1 MSGKAYTMKE
11 MKTIVEYLTEHKAF
25 GEIKGRKMWKDL
37 ADSKVTNRTWQS
49 LKETFIK
56 RILPDIHNPYYNL
69 SLHEI
74 ASFKQGHDVEAR
86 LNNKLQIRST
96 SRDSTT
102 ESEGIT
108 NEGPD
113 NGKEKNETNTAGE
126 LKQSETDIRAS
137 TETLVLDD
145 CYENSEDKDQS
156 PKKSLRELITYSEP
170 LTPMLQ
176 AVLDD
181 FATDDGEGSN
191 DEPKMQIVEMPDTD
205 LNGDEVKDTTEV
217 STENVE
223 PKNASDEKTTQE
235 PGKTINESTS
245 SQKPESDA
253 QTISKKETLNEKD
266 KNEEISIV
274 LSDDDNTTKSNRNST
289 EVNLTDVNKPK
300 TSIETTQNSNTTT
313 DTLLPDNQ
321 EGFKGN
327 SQILSSKINNK
338 TKDNNKDIKR
348 AKKRA
353 TSQENPTSTISKK
366 RLEKDKLSI
375 SDTDTLIK
383 NKKKVSTRSTPLTLK
398 QNIAE
403 EVEEPVVVGNSIDD
417 QVMADAPPQKEQN
430 DEKAE
435 SVKNNENNSEDLE
448 NPCLKS
454 VSLYAEQF
462 SNSKYTDS
470 ETSNIEDNTKNE
482 KQNKK
487 EEVSKTKKDETIN
500 ITNNFGVKYTKASTD
515 VKKIPLE
522 IKKPNTNATKEV
534 VILKSHS
541 DSISDSGKE
550 QQKKVVES
558 SVKQTRDKALA
569 NMFGFSSGVT
579 RSRKSSHK
587 YRKQT
592 SSRKPKHNI
601 SSDSSDWTSDT
612 GSEYISPPRGRKNR
626 HTRKYLKPKSARILS
641 LEEEGGL
648 FVMYGKKIYPVVKD
662 GKIIKNYVNLAP
674 DNDNERE
681 ESFWKLKYVE
691 EKKRTAELTKLLN
704 QVKEQNVQEEIS
716 RIPALA
722 TTSRYKKLSINKD
735 VAEPIAVQ
743 TQGEKTVKIK
753 FTKNNEEVQ
762 LEGHWTHVNP
772 VLAQVMQLFQKEPEI
787 IIKETTKV
795 KELSATGP
803 QQLSGKS
810 TPIHEMIVDEEV
822 QEKVD
827 QIEGEIFKEIEE
839 REKEKSPTPKQEV
852 PKTENNITKRKG
864 RPKKSQNSANEQ
876 SPAKKPRVEDTEAK
890 PDEVGTPRST
900 RTPKKVATDSPN
912 VAEDN
917 TIKTRQTAKKSLLD
931 TTKGSE
937 PQDDDVRYK
946 FPSPPPANRKSYSNR
961 SQKVT
966 KNTRQRK
973 SSREPDGISFPLF
986 AFEQLH
992 FYYQQLLH
1000 TFTYA
1005 CHCYKL
1011 LYFSYSSVN
1020 FKIYSSPENLS
1031 LNSIESTQGYQDSDD
1046 SPIKTYLKR
1055 KKRTSF
1061 TLPPYRTRSQTRS
1074 QNINPPLTDDFT
1086 SDSSNSYQGPPIQ
1099 SMVFQN
1105 STLKSDVYKS
1115 DSYQLLMNNVTL
1127 RNKSSSQLE
1136 KINEAS
1142 PISDDLQY
1150 ISDQICKQLSDFEM
1164 DMEGQ
1169 EKENFRH
1176 TNTDSSSN
1184 VTLPTSPVL
1193 SIVENISISKSL
1205 LNNSHESLLDD
1216 KQPESD
1222 PNEHIMLNELMETD
1236 GDVSMPLMERDC
1248 GVETTAQ
1255 NGAEYHYNLNVPKT
1269 IAAVSES
1276 FLNKINTVNLTDPTL
1291 SDSFHYKLRDLILE
1305 SAKKNL
1311 KGEDNVLSNCQDVE
1325 MKENVETKV
1334 SKSKKRSSTPR
1345 KRQSTRRLKL
1355 ANTEPCIEEE
1365 HMETC
1370 SYTSRKSCPPVI
1382 QVSEDL
1388 EIELEGNNSVQI
1400 SEQPR
1405 GRRKKDVIKVK
1416 ISKPK
1421 QKKTSKEAVE
1431 KNIQNKQN
1439 SIHTDSGINDV
1450 ESGVFLNTFNDSVDL
1465 IHNHSDTCLN
1475 ANECLGDSIEII
1487 KNATKSIISL
1497 DSDTNDFDGDLPQ
1510 FFGNVPDKMAYELFS
1525 SDAQDVSVLQKVI
1538 GVPEYKT
1545 AESASATVY
1554 HTPLGSLSPPDSLIT
1569 EDLSGEI
1576 PEKVTG
1582 NTKWY
1587 LLSEDEISNTNN
1599 LDINQ
1604 NIMAPIGFG
1613 ANLNQIFPI
1622 TCAIPDLSTITE
1634 MSKENDENTRKSSND
1649 TDTRNDLDSQ
1659 SLFN

>member
-37 ADSKVTNRTWQS
+37 ADSNVTSRTWQS
-49 LKETFIK
+49 LKETFLK
-56 RILPDIHNPYYNL
+56 RILPDIHNPYYKL
-69 SLHEI
+69 SNHEI

-102 ESEGIT
+102 ESEGII
-108 NEGPD
+108 NEEPD
-113 NGKEKNETNTAGE
+113 NGKDKNETNTA
-126 LKQSETDIRAS
+126 
-137 TETLVLDD
+137 
-145 CYENSEDKDQS
+145 
-156 PKKSLRELITYSEP
+156 
-170 LTPMLQ
+170 
-176 AVLDD
+176 
-181 FATDDGEGSN
+181 DDGEGSN
-191 DEPKMQIVEMPDTD
+191 DEPKMQIVEIPDTD
-205 LNGDEVKDTTEV
+205 FKNDEVKDKTEV
-217 STENVE
+217 SAENVE
-223 PKNASDEKTTQE
+223 SNNALEEKTTHE
-235 PGKTINESTS
+235 PGKTINESP
-245 SQKPESDA
+245 QKPESEDPL
-253 QTISKKETLNEKD
+253 SKNDTLNVKN

-274 LSDDDNTTKSNRNST
+274 LSDDDNITKSNRNST
-289 EVNLTDVNKPK
+289 DVNLSDINKPK
-300 TSIETTQNSNTTT
+300 TSIETTQNSNTIT

-321 EGFKGN
+321 EGFKEN
-327 SQILSSKINNK
+327 SQTLLLKINNK
-338 TKDNNKDIKR
+338 TIDKNKDIKR

-353 TSQENPTSTISKK
+353 NSQENPSSAISKK

-383 NKKKVSTRSTPLTLK
+383 NKNKLSTRSSPLTFNQK
-398 QNIAE
+398 IPE
-403 EVEEPVVVGNSIDD
+403 EVEEPVLLGNSKGD
-417 QVMADAPPQKEQN
+417 QVMEDAPPQKEQDDKKTEN
-430 DEKAE
+430 LKD
-435 SVKNNENNSEDLE
+435 NENNSEELE

-487 EEVSKTKKDETIN
+487 EEVSETKKDQKIKA
-500 ITNNFGVKYTKASTD
+500 TNNFGVKYTKASTD
-515 VKKIPLE
+515 VKKTPVE
-522 IKKPNTNATKEV
+522 EKKPNTNAAKEV

-550 QQKKVVES
+550 QQKKVVEP
-558 SVKQTRDKALA
+558 SVKQNRDKALA

-592 SSRKPKHNI
+592 SRKQKHNI
-601 SSDSSDWTSDT
+601 SSDSTDWTSDT

-626 HTRKYLKPKSARILS
+626 QTRKYLKPKSARILS

-648 FVMYGKKIYPVVKD
+648 FVMYGKKIYPIVKD

-704 QVKEQNVQEEIS
+704 QVKEQNEQEEIS

-722 TTSRYKKLSINKD
+722 TTSRNQFLDENSKKISEVATDKKFPTDKD
-735 VAEPIAVQ
+735 VAEPIAVH

-795 KELSATGP
+795 KELPATGP

-810 TPIHEMIVDEEV
+810 TPILEMIVDEEV

-839 REKEKSPTPKQEV
+839 REKEKSPTPKQEI
-852 PKTENNITKRKG
+852 PKTENNITKRRG
-864 RPKKSQNSANEQ
+864 RPKKSQTSATEQ
-876 SPAKKPRVEDTEAK
+876 SPAKKPRVEETEAK
-890 PDEVGTPRST
+890 PDEVGTPTVPNSVATKKST
-900 RTPKKVATDSPN
+900 RTPKKILTDN
-912 VAEDN
+912 TGVTEDN
-917 TIKTRQTAKKSLLD
+917 FIKTRQTAKKSVED
-931 TTKGSE
+931 TTKDSG
-937 PQDDDVRYK
+937 PQDDNVRYK
-946 FPSPPPANRKSYSNR
+946 FPSRSPANRKSYSNNR

-973 SSREPDGISFPLF
+973 SS
-986 AFEQLH
+986 
-992 FYYQQLLH
+992 
-1000 TFTYA
+1000 
-1005 CHCYKL
+1005 
-1011 LYFSYSSVN
+1011 SSVN

-1031 LNSIESTQGYQDSDD
+1031 LHSIESTQGYQDSDD
-1046 SPIKTYLKR
+1046 SPVKTYLKR

-1061 TLPPYRTRSQTRS
+1061 TLAPYRTRSQSRS
-1074 QNINPPLTDDFT
+1074 QKVNPPYLTDDFT
-1086 SDSSNSYQGPPIQ
+1086 SESSNSYQGPPLQ
-1099 SMVFQN
+1099 SMVIQN

-1142 PISDDLQY
+1142 PISDELQY
-1150 ISDQICKQLSDFEM
+1150 ISDQICKQISDFEI

-1193 SIVENISISKSL
+1193 SIVENISINKSL
-1205 LNNSHESLLDD
+1205 LNNSHDSLLEN
-1216 KQPESD
+1216 KRPEND

-1236 GDVSMPLMERDC
+1236 GDISMPLMDRDC
-1248 GVETTAQ
+1248 GVETATQ
-1255 NGAEYHYNLNVPKT
+1255 NGVEYHYNLNVPKT
-1269 IAAVSES
+1269 TAAVSES
-1276 FLNKINTVNLTDPTL
+1276 FLNKINTVNITDPTL

-1311 KGEDNVLSNCQDVE
+1311 KGDYILMENCKDVE

-1345 KRQSTRRLKL
+1345 KRQSTRKLKL

-1370 SYTSRKSCPPVI
+1370 SYTSRKSCPPMI

-1388 EIELEGNNSVQI
+1388 DMELERNNSVKI

-1405 GRRKKDVIKVK
+1405 GRRKKDIIKVK

-1421 QKKTSKEAVE
+1421 QKKISKEVVE

-1465 IHNHSDTCLN
+1465 IHNHSETCLN
-1475 ANECLGDSIEII
+1475 ANDCLGDSIEII

-1497 DSDTNDFDGDLPQ
+1497 DSDSNDFDGNIPQ

-1576 PEKVTG
+1576 PEKITRS
-1582 NTKWY
+1582 TRWY

-1604 NIMAPIGFG
+1604 NIMAPVSFG

-1649 TDTRNDLDSQ
+1649 MDTRNDLDSQ

>member
-37 ADSKVTNRTWQS
+37 ADSNVTSRTWQS
-49 LKETFIK
+49 LKETFLK
-56 RILPDIHNPYYNL
+56 RILPDIHNPYYKL
-69 SLHEI
+69 SNHEI

-102 ESEGIT
+102 ESEGII
-108 NEGPD
+108 NEEPD
-113 NGKEKNETNTAGE
+113 NGKDKNETNTAGE
-126 LKQSETDIRAS
+126 LLKQSETDIRAS

-191 DEPKMQIVEMPDTD
+191 DEPKMQIVEIPDTD
-205 LNGDEVKDTTEV
+205 FKNDEVKDKTEV
-217 STENVE
+217 SAENVE
-223 PKNASDEKTTQE
+223 SNNALEEKTTHE
-235 PGKTINESTS
+235 PGKTINESP
-245 SQKPESDA
+245 QKPESEDPL
-253 QTISKKETLNEKD
+253 SKNDTLNVKN

-274 LSDDDNTTKSNRNST
+274 LSDDDNITKSNRNST
-289 EVNLTDVNKPK
+289 DVNLSDINKPK
-300 TSIETTQNSNTTT
+300 TSIETTQNSNTIT

-321 EGFKGN
+321 EGFKEN
-327 SQILSSKINNK
+327 SQTLLLKINNK
-338 TKDNNKDIKR
+338 TIDKNKDIKR

-353 TSQENPTSTISKK
+353 NSQENPSSAISKK

-383 NKKKVSTRSTPLTLK
+383 NKNKLSTRSSPLTFNQK
-398 QNIAE
+398 IPE
-403 EVEEPVVVGNSIDD
+403 EVEEPVLLGNSKGD
-417 QVMADAPPQKEQN
+417 QVMEDAPPQKEQDDKKTEN
-430 DEKAE
+430 LKD
-435 SVKNNENNSEDLE
+435 NENNSEELE

-487 EEVSKTKKDETIN
+487 EEVSETKKDQKIKA
-500 ITNNFGVKYTKASTD
+500 TNNFGVKYTKASTD
-515 VKKIPLE
+515 VKKTPVE
-522 IKKPNTNATKEV
+522 EKKPNTNAAKEV

-550 QQKKVVES
+550 QQKKVVEP
-558 SVKQTRDKALA
+558 SVKQNRDKALA

-592 SSRKPKHNI
+592 SRKQKHNI
-601 SSDSSDWTSDT
+601 SSDSTDWTSDT

-626 HTRKYLKPKSARILS
+626 QTRKYLKPKSARILS

-648 FVMYGKKIYPVVKD
+648 FVMYGKKIYPIVKD

-704 QVKEQNVQEEIS
+704 QVKEQNEQEEIS

-722 TTSRYKKLSINKD
+722 TTSRNQFLDENSKKISEVATDKKFPTDKD
-735 VAEPIAVQ
+735 VAEPIAVH

-795 KELSATGP
+795 KELPATGP

-810 TPIHEMIVDEEV
+810 TPILEMIVDEEV

-839 REKEKSPTPKQEV
+839 REKEKSPTPKQEI
-852 PKTENNITKRKG
+852 PKTENNITKRRG
-864 RPKKSQNSANEQ
+864 RPKKSQTSATEQ
-876 SPAKKPRVEDTEAK
+876 SPAKKPRVEETEAK
-890 PDEVGTPRST
+890 PDEVGTPTVPNSVATKKST
-900 RTPKKVATDSPN
+900 RTPKKILTDN
-912 VAEDN
+912 TGVTEDN
-917 TIKTRQTAKKSLLD
+917 FIKTRQTAKKSVED
-931 TTKGSE
+931 TTKDSG
-937 PQDDDVRYK
+937 PQDDNVRYK
-946 FPSPPPANRKSYSNR
+946 FPSRSPANRKSYSNNR

-973 SSREPDGISFPLF
+973 SS
-986 AFEQLH
+986 
-992 FYYQQLLH
+992 
-1000 TFTYA
+1000 
-1005 CHCYKL
+1005 
-1011 LYFSYSSVN
+1011 SSVN

-1031 LNSIESTQGYQDSDD
+1031 LHSIESTQGYQDSDD
-1046 SPIKTYLKR
+1046 SPVKTYLKR

-1061 TLPPYRTRSQTRS
+1061 TLAPYRTRSQSRS
-1074 QNINPPLTDDFT
+1074 QKVNPPYLTDDFT
-1086 SDSSNSYQGPPIQ
+1086 SESSNSYQGPPLQ
-1099 SMVFQN
+1099 SMVIQN

-1142 PISDDLQY
+1142 PISDELQY
-1150 ISDQICKQLSDFEM
+1150 ISDQICKQISDFEI

-1193 SIVENISISKSL
+1193 SIVENISINKSL
-1205 LNNSHESLLDD
+1205 LNNSHDSLLEN
-1216 KQPESD
+1216 KRPEND

-1236 GDVSMPLMERDC
+1236 GDISMPLMDRDC
-1248 GVETTAQ
+1248 GVETATQ
-1255 NGAEYHYNLNVPKT
+1255 NGVEYHYNLNVPKT
-1269 IAAVSES
+1269 TAAVSES
-1276 FLNKINTVNLTDPTL
+1276 FLNKINTVNITDPTL

-1311 KGEDNVLSNCQDVE
+1311 KGDYILMENCKDVE

-1345 KRQSTRRLKL
+1345 KRQSTRKLKL

-1370 SYTSRKSCPPVI
+1370 SYTSRKSCPPMI

-1388 EIELEGNNSVQI
+1388 DMELERNNSVKI

-1405 GRRKKDVIKVK
+1405 GRRKKDIIKVK

-1421 QKKTSKEAVE
+1421 QKKISKEVVE

-1465 IHNHSDTCLN
+1465 IHNHSETCLN
-1475 ANECLGDSIEII
+1475 ANDCLGDSIEII

-1497 DSDTNDFDGDLPQ
+1497 DSDSNDFDGNIPQ

-1576 PEKVTG
+1576 PEKITRS
-1582 NTKWY
+1582 TRWY

-1604 NIMAPIGFG
+1604 NIMAPVSFG

-1649 TDTRNDLDSQ
+1649 MDTRNDLDSQ